1 MIYKGKNILI
11 GITGGIACYKICD
24 LIRLLVK
31 ENFNVD
37 VIMTESSQ
45 KFITPLTIQTLTGNP
60 VYTDMFSLIW
70 ESKIGHI
77 SLAQKADLIVIA
89 PATANIIGK
98 IAGGICDD
106 LLTTTIC
113 ATKANVLF
121 IPSMNINMW
130 ENPIVQENISKVK
143 RFYKVMEPEEGL
155 LACGDYGKGKLPSVE
170 DILEE
175 IKLNLSNKLLKGKKL
190 LVTAGPTIEE
200 LDPVRYI
207 SNYSSGKMGYNIAK
221 VAKRLG
227 ADVTLISGPVSISK
241 PYGIKTIF
249 IKSADDM
256 YKEVMKDIKSYDII
270 IMSAAVADYK
280 PLVRAD
286 KKIKKSSQ
294 ELTIELIPNK
304 DILSEISKKRKKGS
318 ILVGFSAETDNLI
331 DNAKKKF
338 EKKNLD
344 FIVANNVLEEGAGF
358 GVDTNKAII
367 IGKDLEIDLPL
378 MSKEELSYN
387 ILKTIVEGGN
397 YGMSD

>member
-175 IKLNLSNKLLKGKKL
+175 IKLNLSDKLLKGKKL

-241 PYGIKTIF
+241 PYGIQTIF
-249 IKSADDM
+249 VKSADDM
-256 YKEVMKDIKSYDII
+256 YKEVMKYIKSYDII

>member
-121 IPSMNINMW
+121 VPSMNINMW

-175 IKLNLSNKLLKGKKL
+175 IKLNLSDKILKGKKL

-358 GVDTNKAII
+358 GVDTNKAVI
-367 IGKDLEIDLPL
+367 IGKDVEIDLPL